1 MRGRERKTALAAR
14 VEIDRRVKNGDG
26 RLQLRRR
33 AVDHAAG
40 AQRACAARLASNPR
54 PRLPRLTFCARALPA
69 VFARLDSF
77 LPQMRAANEKM
88 ERETAADPESA
99 NIECL
104 SDPEAPHIAMDLACG
119 LLEVKP
125 ADEHAAADSDDDD
138 DDGAPLQLPSQQTR
152 AVADAVKAG
161 RTLISEV
168 AEGAEGGEDGDP
180 PPPAGWK
187 RKSDA
192 DDGDDASSAEF
203 EGGTSEAA
211 QARPARRAR
220 RGGGAS

>member
-1 MRGRERKTALAAR
+1 M
-14 VEIDRRVKNGDG
+14 
-26 RLQLRRR
+26 
-33 AVDHAAG
+33 
-40 AQRACAARLASNPR
+40 
-54 PRLPRLTFCARALPA
+54 
-69 VFARLDSF
+69 FARLDSF

-138 DDGAPLQLPSQQTR
+138 DDDGAPLQLPSQQTR

-161 RTLISEV
+161 AHADQRGGRGRR
-168 AEGAEGGEDGDP
+168 GAATDGEDAAAGRPAASATLTTATTSP
-180 PPPAGWK
+180 P
-187 RKSDA
+187 S
-192 DDGDDASSAEF
+192 ELE
-203 EGGTSEAA
+203 EGGTNEAA

>member
-1 MRGRERKTALAAR
+1 M
-14 VEIDRRVKNGDG
+14 KNGDG
-26 RLQLRRR
+26 RLEQRRR
-33 AVDHAAG
+33 AVDDAAG

-54 PRLPRLTFCARALPA
+54 PRLPRLTACARALPA

-138 DDGAPLQLPSQQTR
+138 GGGAPLQLPSQQTR

-168 AEGAEGGEDGDP
+168 AEGGEGGEDGEDGEDGDP

-192 DDGDDASSAEF
+192 DDGDESSAELE

>member
-1 MRGRERKTALAAR
+1 
-14 VEIDRRVKNGDG
+14 
-26 RLQLRRR
+26 
-33 AVDHAAG
+33 
-40 AQRACAARLASNPR
+40 
-54 PRLPRLTFCARALPA
+54 
-69 VFARLDSF
+69 
-77 LPQMRAANEKM
+77 MRAANEKM

-168 AEGAEGGEDGDP
+168 AEGGEGGEDGDP

-187 RKSDA
+187 RKA
-192 DDGDDASSAEF
+192 TLTTA
-203 EGGTSEAA
+203 TTRPPQNWRRAA
-211 QARPARRAR
+211 PARRRRRGRRGARGGRRRQLENFRHEFPCDLGPDRETAERGRNDGRRKGGCRHAR
-220 RGGGAS
+220 RRDGAGAARLAAGRALARATAA

>member
-1 MRGRERKTALAAR
+1 MLAA
-14 VEIDRRVKNGDG
+14 
-26 RLQLRRR
+26 LRR
-33 AVDHAAG
+33 
-40 AQRACAARLASNPR
+40 
-54 PRLPRLTFCARALPA
+54 
-69 VFARLDSF
+69 SF
-77 LPQMRAANEKM
+77 
-88 ERETAADPESA
+88 ADPESA

-138 DDGAPLQLPSQQTR
+138 GDGAPLQLPSQQTR

-192 DDGDDASSAEF
+192 DDGDDLSSAELD
-203 EGGTSEAA
+203 EGSTSEA

-220 RGGGAS
+220 RGGDST

>member
-1 MRGRERKTALAAR
+1 M
-14 VEIDRRVKNGDG
+14 
-26 RLQLRRR
+26 
-33 AVDHAAG
+33 
-40 AQRACAARLASNPR
+40 R
-54 PRLPRLTFCARALPA
+54 PRASA

-77 LPQMRAANEKM
+77 LPQLKAANEKT
-88 ERETAADPESA
+88 EREAAADPDHA

-168 AEGAEGGEDGDP
+168 AEGGEGGEDGEDGEDGDP

-192 DDGDDASSAEF
+192 DDGDDPSSAELE

>member
-1 MRGRERKTALAAR
+1 M
-14 VEIDRRVKNGDG
+14 KNGDG
-26 RLQLRRR
+26 RLELRRR

-40 AQRACAARLASNPR
+40 AQRACATRLASNPR

-161 RTLISEV
+161 RPLITEV
-168 AEGAEGGEDGDP
+168 AEGGEGGEDGDP

-192 DDGDDASSAEF
+192 DDGDDLSSAEL
-203 EGGTSEAA
+203 EEGTSEAA

>member
-1 MRGRERKTALAAR
+1 M
-14 VEIDRRVKNGDG
+14 
-26 RLQLRRR
+26 
-33 AVDHAAG
+33 
-40 AQRACAARLASNPR
+40 
-54 PRLPRLTFCARALPA
+54 
-69 VFARLDSF
+69 FARLDSF

-168 AEGAEGGEDGDP
+168 AEGGEGGVGDEGGEDDEP
-180 PPPAGWK
+180 MRPAGRK
-187 RKSDA
+187 RDIDA
-192 DDGDDASSAEF
+192 GGDEPSELE
-203 EGGTSEAA
+203 EGGANEAA

>member
-1 MRGRERKTALAAR
+1 
-14 VEIDRRVKNGDG
+14 
-26 RLQLRRR
+26 
-33 AVDHAAG
+33 
-40 AQRACAARLASNPR
+40 
-54 PRLPRLTFCARALPA
+54 
-69 VFARLDSF
+69 
-77 LPQMRAANEKM
+77 MRAANEKM

-168 AEGAEGGEDGDP
+168 AEGSEGGEDGEDGDP

-192 DDGDDASSAEF
+192 DDGDDLSSAELE

-220 RGGGAS
+220 RGGGPS